1 MNEKALRI
9 LEYNKIIEKLTDC
22 ATSPMGKEMCKNL
35 LPSTD
40 LGEICQG
47 QMETSD
53 ALSRIYAKGSL
64 SFSGLRNIRDSL
76 LRLKVGSSLSATELM
91 HIASLLET
99 ALRAKSYGRRET
111 DDMFTDSLD
120 GLFNAIEPL
129 SPVCREIR
137 RCILSEEEIADDA
150 SPGLKHVRRSIK
162 LTNERI
168 HSQLN
173 TMVNSSSVS
182 SMLQDNLI
190 TMRGGRYCLPVK
202 AEYRSQIQGMI
213 HDQSS
218 SVRLYLLNRWQL
230 SN

>member
-9 LEYNKIIEKLTDC
+9 LEYNKIIEKLTDF

-76 LRLKVGSSLSATELM
+76 LRLKVGSSLSVTEFM

-111 DDMFTDSLD
+111 DV
-120 GLFNAIEPL
+120 GPA
-129 SPVCREIR
+129 
-137 RCILSEEEIADDA
+137 
-150 SPGLKHVRRSIK
+150 
-162 LTNERI
+162 
-168 HSQLN
+168 QL
-173 TMVNSSSVS
+173 
-182 SMLQDNLI
+182 
-190 TMRGGRYCLPVK
+190 
-202 AEYRSQIQGMI
+202 
-213 HDQSS
+213 
-218 SVRLYLLNRWQL
+218 
-230 SN
+230 

>member
-40 LGEICQG
+40 LGEICLG

-64 SFSGLRNIRDSL
+64 SFSGLRSIRDSL
-76 LRLKVGSSLSATELM
+76 LRLKVGSSLSAAELM

-111 DDMFTDSLD
+111 DDLSL
-120 GLFNAIEPL
+120 
-129 SPVCREIR
+129 
-137 RCILSEEEIADDA
+137 
-150 SPGLKHVRRSIK
+150 
-162 LTNERI
+162 I
-168 HSQLN
+168 H
-173 TMVNSSSVS
+173 
-182 SMLQDNLI
+182 I
-190 TMRGGRYCLPVK
+190 
-202 AEYRSQIQGMI
+202 
-213 HDQSS
+213 
-218 SVRLYLLNRWQL
+218 
-230 SN
+230 